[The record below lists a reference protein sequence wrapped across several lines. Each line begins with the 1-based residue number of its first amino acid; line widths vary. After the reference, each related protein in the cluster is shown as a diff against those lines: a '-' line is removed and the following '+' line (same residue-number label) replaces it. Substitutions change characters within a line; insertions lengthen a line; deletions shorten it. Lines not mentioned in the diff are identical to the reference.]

1 MSRTTVQSGY
11 ILSINIVATTS
22 EKVQMMERMS
32 RAEDAISR
40 WVRVETLEVL
50 SWKPA
55 TALLRTFSQFWYWE
69 PAVPFGRS
77 CAMR

>member
-1 MSRTTVQSGY
+1 
-11 ILSINIVATTS
+11 
-22 EKVQMMERMS
+22 MMERMS